1 MGNVRVFN
9 LARDLNL
16 PSQEVID
23 RLRKLGVEVKTAS
36 SSIDEDTADKLKRA
50 LKIDALTARKKRV
63 YGSEEEEAERE
74 TQERQIAERIAAER
88 EGREKAAAEAKRAAE
103 ARKAAKAHGGKG
115 EKDAEKAATKTVAD
129 EPPPAL
135 QHAPGA
141 PRLAPKVVAPPP
153 SPVDDE
159 PVEEAGEEP
168 AASEEPVEAPAEA
181 EDEAVVEA
189 APPEPAPA
197 AVSAPTLPPPPAAP
211 VRVAPPRVTGPVRPI
226 APPAPPAPVP
236 ASPTVAAAGPS
247 TAPPA
252 AVTTAPSLPRPTASP
267 LIPRPV
273 RPIAPP
279 RPVGPHPT
287 SPHTMGGAS
296 ALPRSPH
303 AVTPARPGAV
313 PLRPVGT
320 GFPPRP
326 GGPPPGRPVGRPAP
340 RRNDRSRPAIAP
352 PPKDERP
359 VYTGP
364 PRSVTLSE
372 GVTVKELSEKMADV
386 KSRDIMKALISR
398 GIMATVNQAL
408 DPPLAIEIC
417 KEFGYDAQIQS
428 FEEEL
433 VQVQAPE
440 EKTGDLVPRAPV
452 ITVMGHVDHG
462 KTSLL
467 DAIRETSVASGE
479 AGGITQHI
487 GAYHVDVGARKV
499 VFLDTPGHEAFT
511 LMRARGAKVTDIVV
525 LVVAADDG
533 VMPQTV
539 EAMDHAKAAG
549 VPIVVAV
556 NKIDKPGAQPDRV
569 KQQLSDRG
577 LMPEEWGGTTV
588 FVNVS
593 AKKRENLAQLLEM
606 ILLVADLQELKASPG
621 KTAVGTVLEARLDK
635 GRGSV
640 ATVLVQDGTLKV
652 GDTVVAGAVAG
663 KVRALADDRGNRL
676 TSAGPS
682 TPVEILGLTALP
694 EPGDQLLAVTDSL
707 KAQSIVAFRQM
718 KLREKAM
725 ASSSKIKLEDLSRAI
740 AEGQLKE
747 LPLVVKADVQ
757 GSVEAV
763 TDQLMK
769 LPQDKIKLR
778 IIRSG
783 AGAITE
789 GDVLLAA
796 ASNAVVI
803 GFNVRPERK
812 AADAGDRDKV
822 EIRLYTVIYDAVEEM
837 RKAMEGLLEPSIR
850 EVRLGAAEVRDVF
863 KISKVGTIAGCF
875 VVEGRVNRSAQV
887 RLLRDNVVIHTGKVA
902 SLKRFK
908 DDASEVKAGS
918 ECGIGIAN
926 YNDLKPGD
934 VIEFFTTEKVKETL
948 E

>member
-16 PSQEVID
+16 SSQEVIE

-74 TQERQIAERIAAER
+74 TQEREIAERITAER
-88 EGREKAAAEAKRAAE
+88 EAREKAAAEAKRAVE
-103 ARKAAKAHGGKG
+103 ARKAAKAHGGKS
-115 EKDAEKAATKTVAD
+115 EKEVDKTAAKVVAD

-153 SPVDDE
+153 LPV
-159 PVEEAGEEP
+159 
-168 AASEEPVEAPAEA
+168 SEEPQEQEEEPIAEEDEVEAPEAAPTAVEAPAEPAAA
-181 EDEAVVEA
+181 EG
-189 APPEPAPA
+189 APPAPAPPPAPA
-197 AVSAPTLPPPPAAP
+197 A

-226 APPAPPAPVP
+226 APPAPPVKPPVAPV
-236 ASPTVAAAGPS
+236 AVA
-247 TAPPA
+247 APPA
-252 AVTTAPSLPRPTASP
+252 SGVVTTAPSLPRPSASP

-287 SPHTMGGAS
+287 SPHAMSGAGAS
-296 ALPRSPH
+296 PLPRSPH
-303 AVTPARPGAV
+303 AVTPSRPGSS
-313 PLRPVGT
+313 PLRPLGT
-320 GFPPRP
+320 SFPPRP

-440 EKTGDLVPRAPV
+440 EKTGDQVPRAPV

-487 GAYHVDVGARKV
+487 GAYHVDVGTRKV

-511 LMRARGAKVTDIVV
+511 LMRARGAKVTDIVI

-640 ATVLVQDGTLKV
+640 ATVLVQDGTLNV

-676 TSAGPS
+676 KSAGPS

-694 EPGDQLLAVTDSL
+694 EPGDQLLTVTDSL

-863 KISKVGTIAGCF
+863 KISKVGSIAGCY
-875 VVEGRVNRSAQV
+875 VVDGRVNRSAQV
-887 RLLRDNVVIHTGKVA
+887 RLLRDNVVIHTGKVS

-908 DDASEVKAGS
+908 DDASEVKSGS

>member
-16 PSQEVID
+16 TSQEVIE
-23 RLRKLGVEVKTAS
+23 RLHKLGVEVKTAS
-36 SSIDEDTADKLKRA
+36 SSVDEDTADKLKRA
-50 LKIDALTARKKRV
+50 LKIDALTARKKRI
-63 YGSEEEEAERE
+63 YGSDEDEAERE
-74 TQERQIAERIAAER
+74 TQERELQERIAAER
-88 EGREKAAAEAKRAAE
+88 EAREKAAAEAKKAAE
-103 ARKAAKAHGGKG
+103 ARKAAKAHGPR
-115 EKDAEKAATKTVAD
+115 AEREADKTAAKAVAVE

-141 PRLAPKVVAPPP
+141 PRLAPKVATPPPAPLVEEPEEEAVEEAPAAAPEDQEEAAASEAPIPAPPP
-153 SPVDDE
+153 PPV
-159 PVEEAGEEP
+159 
-168 AASEEPVEAPAEA
+168 
-181 EDEAVVEA
+181 A
-189 APPEPAPA
+189 APTPA
-197 AVSAPTLPPPPAAP
+197 PPAA
-211 VRVAPPRVTGPVRPI
+211 RVAPPRAIGPVRPI
-226 APPAPPAPVP
+226 APPAPPAPVAAAP
-236 ASPTVAAAGPS
+236 ASPPSPTVA
-247 TAPPA
+247 T
-252 AVTTAPSLPRPTASP
+252 VAPSLPRPTTST

-287 SPHTMGGAS
+287 SPHTTGAGGV
-296 ALPRSPH
+296 LPRSPH
-303 AVTPARPGAV
+303 AVTPSRAGSPA
-313 PLRPVGT
+313 LRPIG
-320 GFPPRP
+320 GPMAPRP
-326 GGPPPGRPVGRPAP
+326 GPAPNRPVGRPAP
-340 RRNDRSRPAIAP
+340 RRVDRSRPAIPP
-352 PPKDERP
+352 PPKEERP

-372 GVTVKELSEKMADV
+372 GVTVKELADKMSDV

-408 DPPLAIEIC
+408 EPALAIEIC

-433 VQVQAPE
+433 VQVQTAE
-440 EKTGDLVPRAPV
+440 ASTEDQVPRAPV

-487 GAYHVDVGARKV
+487 GAYHVDVGSRKV

-511 LMRARGAKVTDIVV
+511 LMRARGAKVTDIVI

-539 EAMDHAKAAG
+539 EAMDHARAAG

-556 NKIDKPGAQPDRV
+556 NKIDKAEAQPDRV

-593 AKKRENLAQLLEM
+593 AKKRQNLEQLLEM
-606 ILLVADLQELKASPG
+606 LLLVADLQELKANPA

-640 ATVLVQDGTLKV
+640 ATVLVQDGTLNV

-676 TSAGPS
+676 KSAGPS

-694 EPGDQLLAVTDSL
+694 EPGDQLLSVTDSL

-725 ASSSKIKLEDLSRAI
+725 AASSKIKLEDLGRAI

-763 TDQLMK
+763 TDQLEK
-769 LPQDKIKLR
+769 LPQEKIKLR

-812 AADAGDRDKV
+812 AADAAERDKV
-822 EIRLYTVIYDAVEEM
+822 EVRLYTVIYDAVEEI
-837 RKAMEGLLEPSIR
+837 RKAMEGLLEPTLKEI
-850 EVRLGAAEVRDVF
+850 RLGAAEVRETF
-863 KISKVGTIAGCF
+863 KISKVGTIAGCY
-875 VVEGRVNRSAQV
+875 VVDGRVNRSAQV
-887 RLLRDNVVIHTGKVA
+887 RLLRDNVVIHTGKVS

-908 DDASEVKAGS
+908 DDAAEVKSGL
-918 ECGIGIAN
+918 ECGIGIAG

-948 E
+948 D

>member
-1 MGNVRVFN
+1 MGSVRVFN

-16 PSQEVID
+16 SSQEVIE

-74 TQERQIAERIAAER
+74 TQERQIAERITAER
-88 EGREKAAAEAKRAAE
+88 EAREKAAAEAKKAAE

-115 EKDAEKAATKTVAD
+115 EKEAEKTATKTAAD

-153 SPVDDE
+153 LPLADE
-159 PVEEAGEEP
+159 DEETGEPEP
-168 AASEEPVEAPAEA
+168 T
-181 EDEAVVEA
+181 EDEAVEESVEPEA
-189 APPEPAPA
+189 AASVTFAEAPPAEATPAP
-197 AVSAPTLPPPPAAP
+197 SLPPPP
-211 VRVAPPRVTGPVRPI
+211 VRTVAPRVTGPVRPI
-226 APPAPPAPVP
+226 APPAPPAPVAVAP
-236 ASPTVAAAGPS
+236 AAVVASAGPS
-247 TAPPA
+247 TPPSAPPVA
-252 AVTTAPSLPRPTASP
+252 ASGPNLPRPTASP
-267 LIPRPV
+267 LRPV

-287 SPHTMGGAS
+287 SPHAMSGGS

-303 AVTPARPGAV
+303 AVTPARPGAA
-313 PLRPVGT
+313 PLRPMGT
-320 GFPPRP
+320 AFPPRP

-417 KEFGYDAQIQS
+417 KEFGYGAQIQS

-487 GAYHVDVGARKV
+487 GAYHVDVGNRKV

-549 VPIVVAV
+549 VPILVAV
-556 NKIDKPGAQPDRV
+556 NKIDKPGALPDRV

-640 ATVLVQDGTLKV
+640 ATVLVQDGTLKI

-747 LPLVVKADVQ
+747 LALVVKADVQ

-863 KISKVGTIAGCF
+863 KISKVGTIAGCY
-875 VVEGRVNRSAQV
+875 VIDGRVNRSAQV

-908 DDASEVKAGS
+908 DDASEVKAGA

-926 YNDLKPGD
+926 YNDLKSGD